1 MEPSDEVV
9 LTWQVGQQFRAET
22 PGGTAIEIDGERAF
36 GASPM
41 DTLLVALAGCM
52 GIDIVDILQKGR
64 QDVTACTLR
73 LSGTRRETPPRR
85 FTAIALAVHLG
96 GSGLSRAKAERAV
109 ELSRT
114 TYCSVWNSLAPD
126 IALDISLTLDDGG

>member
-1 MEPSDEVV
+1 MEEVV
-9 LTWQVGQQFRAET
+9 VTWQVGQQFRAET
-22 PGGTAIEIDGERAF
+22 PGGTSIAIDGERTA

-41 DTLLVALAGCM
+41 DALLVALAGCM
-52 GIDIVDILQKGR
+52 GIDIVDILQQGR

-85 FTAIALAVHLG
+85 FTAVALAVHLA

-126 IALDISLTLDDGG
+126 IGLEISLTLDHGG